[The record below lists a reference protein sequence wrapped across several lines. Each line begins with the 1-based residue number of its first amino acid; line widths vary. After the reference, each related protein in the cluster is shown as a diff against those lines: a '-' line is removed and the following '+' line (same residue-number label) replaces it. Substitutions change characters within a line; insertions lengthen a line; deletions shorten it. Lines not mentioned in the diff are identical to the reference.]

1 MSDRF
6 KDEIDYLE
14 DDDSEDE
21 KEYPYTEDEYQM
33 GIEPDENE
41 DTYSDDED
49 TYSDD
54 EDEYY
59 EDDYEDDEFSEEE
72 LEEVT
77 KANKPLVLICIVAS
91 LVLLIIT
98 ISIIVS
104 SYWNKSKTQETQ
116 IISNYQT
123 ITTNWVKN
131 FAEGELSACDEMVV
145 EGNKIYSAELENFDY
160 YEYALRE
167 LGKSIRSI
175 EVSKDTEKENTYT
188 ITLKYNPFKKID
200 KLTISEEDEQTYKE
214 LEDKY
219 VSGETSDQTIKEK
232 IDEVYFNVYK
242 SNCFIADE
250 TTLTEVLVLSEEEV
264 NGITYVRGTE
274 QFIDNFLTD
283 SNLANNINFYEQQIT
298 QTITELVTK

>member
-21 KEYPYTEDEYQM
+21 EKYPYTEEEYQM
-33 GIEPDENE
+33 GIEPEEN
-41 DTYSDDED
+41 ED

-59 EDDYEDDEFSEEE
+59 EDDYEDEEFSEEE

-91 LVLLIIT
+91 IVLLIIT

-131 FAEGELSACDEMVV
+131 FAEGELSACDEMVA
-145 EGNKIYSAELENFDY
+145 EGNKIYRER
-160 YEYALRE
+160 EYLH
-167 LGKSIRSI
+167 
-175 EVSKDTEKENTYT
+175 
-188 ITLKYNPFKKID
+188 YN
-200 KLTISEEDEQTYKE
+200 
-214 LEDKY
+214 
-219 VSGETSDQTIKEK
+219 IK
-232 IDEVYFNVYK
+232 V
-242 SNCFIADE
+242 
-250 TTLTEVLVLSEEEV
+250 
-264 NGITYVRGTE
+264 
-274 QFIDNFLTD
+274 
-283 SNLANNINFYEQQIT
+283 
-298 QTITELVTK
+298 